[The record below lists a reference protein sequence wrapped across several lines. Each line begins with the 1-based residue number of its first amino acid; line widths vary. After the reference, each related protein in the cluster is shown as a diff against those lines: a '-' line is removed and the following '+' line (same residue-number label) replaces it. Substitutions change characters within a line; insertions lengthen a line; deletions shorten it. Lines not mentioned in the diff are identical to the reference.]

1 MIASP
6 WRRLGQV
13 ALFCCLVIESA
24 ELPARAETFPN
35 EANAPFSVGTGFD
48 FASGTYGSDTRTDFL
63 AVPLIVDYYPTDR
76 IDLELIIPYV
86 YQSNSSTV
94 YGTVMP
100 YRRGGFTGA
109 TAAVAGVQNGRF
121 LSGPGSQS
129 SGSSTIDPDSSQGGL
144 GDITLTAGYVMV
156 EDEGLLPR
164 LRSTLYLKFPTA
176 DRDKGLGTGEF
187 DAGPGLALSK
197 WLGDWQPFLEG
208 IYVFQGESDLYAT
221 KDYLNYNGGVGY
233 QISDSFYGA
242 VLAKGATAPADGSP
256 APFEGRI
263 KFAWQFLSTTSLEG
277 YFSKGFSDGSPEVGA
292 GLAVFY
298 SFGQ

>member
-6 WRRLGQV
+6 WRRLGQA
-13 ALFCCLVIESA
+13 ALFCCLVFVAA
-24 ELPARAETFPN
+24 ELPAQAETFPN
-35 EANAPFSVGTGFD
+35 GASAPFSVGTGFD

-100 YRRGGFTGA
+100 YRRAGGFAGA
-109 TAAVAGVQNGRF
+109 SAVAGVQNGRF
-121 LSGPGSQS
+121 LSGPGGQS
-129 SGSSTIDPDSSQGGL
+129 SGSSSIDPDSSQGGL

-164 LRSTLYLKFPTA
+164 LRTTVYLKFPTA
-176 DRDKGLGTGEF
+176 DKDKGLGTGEF

-221 KDYLNYNGGVGY
+221 KDYLNYNGGIGY

-256 APFEGRI
+256 APFEGRL
-263 KFAWQFLSTTSLEG
+263 KFAWQFLTTTSLEG
-277 YFSKGFSDGSPEVGA
+277 YFSRGFSDGSPEFGG

>member
-6 WRRLGQV
+6 WKRVSLV
-13 ALFCCLVIESA
+13 ALFCCLAFEATGVPA
-24 ELPARAETFPN
+24 QAGTLPDGAG
-35 EANAPFSVGTGFD
+35 APFSVGTGFD
-48 FASGTYGSDTRTDFL
+48 YASGTYGTDTRTDFL

-76 IDLELIIPYV
+76 IDLELTIPYV

-100 YRRGGFTGA
+100 YRRAGVAGA
-109 TAAVAGVQNGRF
+109 STVAGVQNGRF

-129 SGSSTIDPDSSQGGL
+129 SGSGTLDPDSSQGGL

-156 EDEGLLPR
+156 EDAGLLPR
-164 LRSTLYLKFPTA
+164 LRSTLYIKFPTA

-208 IYVFQGESDLYAT
+208 VYVFQGESDLYAT
-221 KDYLNYNGGVGY
+221 KDYLNYNGGIGY

-256 APFEGRI
+256 APFEGRL
-263 KFAWQFLSTTSLEG
+263 KFAWQFMTTTSLEG
-277 YFSKGFSDGSPEVGA
+277 YFSKGFSDGSPEVGG

-298 SFGQ
+298 TFGQ